1 MILPDHHESKENYVE
16 RCIKYLMEESDLTYL
31 QADVLSNVF
40 WDQSINESQQFIDIS
55 STYKIINEVVLPVIT
70 AVALAKSLK
79 KKDVNS
85 KRKSNDEKG
94 DVKNSIGS
102 VSSLLIKGDD
112 QSNTNKIFPR
122 PKGVII
128 SDTFN
133 NPFFPINF
141 PRIDTSKFNL
151 PEVSSR
157 FHEDYTGMKLDYLP
171 WHFTVEF
178 IRSQYYVF
186 NTRPLDMK
194 FPITTIDGQNII
206 DTNSVKL
213 NNRTQNFFKTKPFNL
228 NEAIHIT
235 IIGDSYKDV
244 YIQRLYEILGRNC
257 IGPILRY
264 FKLSPSMW
272 TKVWALNMGPK
283 FKPSLLEHH
292 LKR

>member
-1 MILPDHHESKENYVE
+1 MILPDLYESKEIYVD
-16 RCIKYLMEESDLTYL
+16 RYIKYLMAECDFTSL
-31 QADVLSNVF
+31 QADILSNTS
-40 WDQSINESQQFIDIS
+40 WNESTNQSHEIIDIS
-55 STYKIINEVVLPVIT
+55 STYKIINEVLLPVI
-70 AVALAKSLK
+70 AAAALVKSLRKSSDSK
-79 KKDVNS
+79 KKI
-85 KRKSNDEKG
+85 NDEKG
-94 DVKNSIGS
+94 DVKNNIGS
-102 VSSLLIKGDD
+102 ISGLLIKGDD
-112 QSNTNKIFPR
+112 QSNSNKIFPR
-122 PKGVII
+122 PSGIII

-178 IRSQYYVF
+178 IQSQYYIF

-213 NNRTQNFFKTKPFNL
+213 NDKTQDFFKIKPFNL
-228 NEAIHIT
+228 NEAIHIA

-244 YIQRLYEILGRNC
+244 YIQHLYEILGRNC

-264 FKLSPSMW
+264 FKLAPSIW

-283 FKPSLLEHH
+283 FKPSLLEQH